1 LTTDFKGSVARDM
14 AQAIWTGSLSF
25 GLVNIPVRLYPAT
38 QSKDVRFHLYDRRT
52 GKRVRYE
59 RVIRDDEPATFAPD
73 PDLATP
79 LDGRQRYEPQTESR
93 AARTSGLPRVGEAEF
108 VAREVGPDD
117 VVRGVELPE
126 GDLVTVTDEEF
137 ASLAP
142 ERSRTIELEE
152 FVDLA
157 EIDPVFYEKSYHVA
171 PARRMGAEKPYVLL
185 LKALRESSMV
195 GIGRF
200 VLRTKP
206 HLVAIRPLEN
216 TLALETLF
224 FGDEVRSPEEF
235 AVRPTDVA
243 VSDREV
249 KMARQL
255 IGAMATP
262 WSPETHADSYREELL
277 TLLRSKSPTA
287 PAPISESTAVSDIGD
302 LMAALRSSV
311 EAAKQRQRAR
321 PSGSKRVG

>member
-1 LTTDFKGSVARDM
+1 M
-14 AQAIWTGSLSF
+14 AQAIWTGSISF

-38 QSKDVRFHLYDRRT
+38 QPKDVRFHLYDRRT

-59 RVIRDDEPATFAPD
+59 RVTRAEEAATFAPD
-73 PDLATP
+73 PTLPPSYEHPVESYEYPAELRAERGSEPEWVRESTP
-79 LDGRQRYEPQTESR
+79 AVRP
-93 AARTSGLPRVGEAEF
+93 VEAE
-108 VAREVGPDD
+108 DL
-117 VVRGVELPE
+117 VRGVELPE
-126 GDLVTVTDEEF
+126 GDLVTVTEDEF
-137 ASLAP
+137 VSLAP

-185 LKALRESSMV
+185 LRALQEARMV

-206 HLVAIRPLEN
+206 HLVAIRPLEQ

-224 FGDEVRSPEEF
+224 FGDEVRSPDEF
-235 AVRPTDVA
+235 AVRPADVS

-249 KMARQL
+249 KTARQL
-255 IGAMATP
+255 ISAMAAE
-262 WSPETHADSYREELL
+262 WSPSSHADAYREELL
-277 TLLRSKSPTA
+277 SLLRSKSPA
-287 PAPISESTAVSDIGD
+287 VPAPITESTAATDIGD
-302 LMAALRSSV
+302 LMEALRSSV
-311 EAAKQRQRAR
+311 EAAKERQKSRAA
-321 PSGSKRVG
+321 SKRAG

>member
-1 LTTDFKGSVARDM
+1 M
-14 AQAIWTGSLSF
+14 PQAIWTGSLSF

-38 QSKDVRFHLYDRRT
+38 QPKDVRFHLYDRRT

-59 RVIRDDEPATFAPD
+59 RVTRAEEAATFAPD
-73 PDLATP
+73 PDFSMLAP
-79 LDGRQRYEPQTESR
+79 ESGSELPP
-93 AARTSGLPRVGEAEF
+93 ARTAQSEWVRESGHGTQAVDAGDL
-108 VAREVGPDD
+108 
-117 VVRGVELPE
+117 VRGVELPE

-137 ASLAP
+137 VSLAP

-157 EIDPVFYEKSYHVA
+157 DIDPVFYEKSYHLA

-185 LKALRESSMV
+185 LRALQEAGMV

-206 HLVAIRPLEN
+206 HLVAIRPLEK

-224 FGDEVRSPEEF
+224 FGDEVRSPDEF
-235 AVRPTDVA
+235 VVRDADVS
-243 VSDREV
+243 VSEREV
-249 KMARQL
+249 KTARQL
-255 IGAMATP
+255 IGAMAAE
-262 WSPETHADSYREELL
+262 WSPESHADAYREELL
-277 TLLRSKSPTA
+277 SLLRSKSPAA
-287 PAPISESTAVSDIGD
+287 PAPFVESTSVAEIGD

-311 EAAKQRQRAR
+311 EAAKQRQKGK
-321 PSGSKRVG
+321 PSTSKRAG

>member
-1 LTTDFKGSVARDM
+1 M
-14 AQAIWTGSLSF
+14 AQAIWTGSISF

-38 QSKDVRFHLYDRRT
+38 QPKDVRFHLYDRRT

-59 RVIRDDEPATFAPD
+59 RVTRAEEAPTFAPD
-73 PDLATP
+73 PTTP
-79 LDGRQRYEPQTESR
+79 SLEYEPRDELRAESGSVPEWVR
-93 AARTSGLPRVGEAEF
+93 ESTPAVRSVEA
-108 VAREVGPDD
+108 DD
-117 VVRGVELPE
+117 LVRGVELPE

-137 ASLAP
+137 VSLAP

-185 LKALRESSMV
+185 LRALQEARMV

-206 HLVAIRPLEN
+206 HLVAVRPLEK

-235 AVRPTDVA
+235 VASTDVS

-249 KMARQL
+249 KTARQL
-255 IGAMATP
+255 ISAMAAE
-262 WSPETHADSYREELL
+262 WSPSSHADAYREELL
-277 TLLRSKSPTA
+277 ALLRSKSPAA
-287 PAPISESTAVSDIGD
+287 PAPITDTTAAADIGD
-302 LMAALRSSV
+302 LMEALRSSV
-311 EAAKQRQRAR
+311 EAAKQRQKDK
-321 PSGSKRVG
+321 PSTSKRAG

>member
-1 LTTDFKGSVARDM
+1 MS
-14 AQAIWTGSLSF
+14 QAVWTGSISF

-38 QSKDVRFHLYDRRT
+38 QPKDVRFHLYDRRT

-59 RVIRDDEPATFAPD
+59 RVTRAEEAATFTPD
-73 PDLATP
+73 TAGLESS
-79 LDGRQRYEPQTESR
+79 YET
-93 AARTSGLPRVGEAEF
+93 EAELGRTGIPEKHA
-108 VAREVGPDD
+108 VREAIPAAHAVESID
-117 VVRGVELPE
+117 VVRGVELPDGE
-126 GDLVTVTDEEF
+126 LVTVTEDEF
-137 ASLAP
+137 VSLAP

-157 EIDPVFYEKSYHVA
+157 DIDPVFYEKSYHLA
-171 PARRMGAEKPYVLL
+171 PVRRMGGEKPYLL
-185 LKALRESSMV
+185 LLMALQSAGMV

-206 HLVAIRPLEN
+206 HLVAIRPLEK

-235 AVRPTDVA
+235 AVRPVDVA

-249 KMARQL
+249 KTARQL
-255 IGAMATP
+255 ISAMATT
-262 WSPETHADSYREELL
+262 WSPSAHADAYREELL
-277 TLLRSKSPTA
+277 TLLRSKSPTV
-287 PAPISESTAVSDIGD
+287 PAPIIESTGVSDIGD

-311 EAAKQRQRAR
+311 EAAKQRQKSKATTTKRA
-321 PSGSKRVG
+321 G